1 VKRQS
6 NCSKPERQRERKQRW
21 RKQKLLDDSEYK
33 EGQRDARRK
42 WREHNRDN
50 SLKYRES
57 HSDYVNNNREHQR
70 ERNARRRERSGLIAK
85 MDASGSIIPLVSGTY
100 DLVPST
106 GDMIA
111 KMDVIRV
118 ELRLISR
125 DSVRTGVLATNN
137 TKTEKLLDIKD

>member
-6 NCSKPERQRERKQRW
+6 YCSKPECQRERKRQW

-33 EGQRDARRK
+33 EGQQDAQRK
-42 WREHNRDN
+42 WREHKRDYCR
-50 SLKYRES
+50 KYRES
-57 HSDYVNNNREHQR
+57 QSDFVKNNRERQR

-125 DSVRTGVLATNN
+125 DSVRTGGPAL
-137 TKTEKLLDIKD
+137 